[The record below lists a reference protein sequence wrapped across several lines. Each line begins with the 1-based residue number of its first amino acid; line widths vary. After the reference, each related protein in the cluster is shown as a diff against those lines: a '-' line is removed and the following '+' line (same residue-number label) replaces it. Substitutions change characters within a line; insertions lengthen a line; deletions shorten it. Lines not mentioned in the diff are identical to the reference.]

1 MFFEDVVL
9 QWICP
14 GMEEEGWKE
23 APDEEEGEEHGE
35 ELTRDLMSFDPLSQW
50 RTLISQGVSFHVMAF
65 GQQGPVRWA

>member
-1 MFFEDVVL
+1 MFLEDVVL

-14 GMEEEGWKE
+14 GMEGEGWKE
-23 APDEEEGEEHGE
+23 DPDEEEGE

-50 RTLISQGVSFHVMAF
+50 RTLISQGVSVFHVMAF